1 MGRMSHSNASAATRT
16 RQLEHFRHDTRL
28 VAASPCDEWDLVV
41 GDGPVLAAAV
51 HDGHA
56 MRPSLRRHL
65 AIDTPSRRRDEDPL
79 TGLFTSVGDVRL
91 RARRSRFEVD
101 LNRPRDKALSSNP
114 DDTWGIRFWRGELP
128 REELQASLAVHDRF
142 YAMMAELLDALLDR
156 HGSLLVLDLHSY
168 NHRRDGP
175 DSPAPVDGNPD
186 IDLGA
191 TTLDRKRWGDVVHA
205 FAEAMRAA
213 PVAGGAPDVRENVRY
228 PGGGHFPE
236 WIHARYGERICTISI
251 EYKKTFMD
259 EWTGHADIA
268 RLYDLLAGLER
279 AVAAVRPEFGR

>member
-1 MGRMSHSNASAATRT
+1 MTISNAAAGARV
-16 RQLEHFRHDTRL
+16 RQSEVFLHDTRL
-28 VAASPCDEWDLVV
+28 VAASPCDEWDLVI
-41 GDGPVLAAAV
+41 GDGPVVAAAV

-56 MRPSLRRHL
+56 MRPSLERHL

-79 TGLFTSVGDVRL
+79 TGLLTSVGDVRL

-114 DDTWGIRFWRGELP
+114 EDTWGIRFWRGELP
-128 REELQASLAVHDRF
+128 REDLQASLAVHDRF
-142 YAMMAELLDALLDR
+142 YAMLAELFDALLER
-156 HGSLLVLDLHSY
+156 HGSLLVIDLHSY

-175 DSPAPVDGNPD
+175 DIHAPADANPD
-186 IDLGA
+186 IDLGV
-191 TTLDRKRWGDVVHA
+191 TTLDRARWGKAVHA

-236 WIHARYGERICTISI
+236 WIHARYGSNICTISI

-268 RLYDLLAGLER
+268 RLYDLQAGLEQ
-279 AVAAVRPEFGR
+279 AVAAVRAEFGR